1 MSTNNY
7 TTLSMPEINA
17 FKMDGLGNDFVIIDR
32 RKNEINL
39 SKEQIIKIGNR
50 NNVGFDQII
59 FIEKEDKGIFPITIF
74 NPDGVEIG
82 ACGNGSRC
90 IAYLISKEN
99 NQRFIKLKADK
110 KILEAEILSEK
121 LVRINMGLPEFKG
134 DKSIPIKEGLN
145 PRKVSIDFIEKKY
158 GSGICVNVGNPHI
171 IFFVKDCEKI
181 DIKKI
186 GPKIENHHYFPER
199 INVTFA
205 EVSDDCK
212 NIKVNVWERGAGQTK
227 ACGTAACATVVA
239 GYLNQLTEKICNV
252 HFKEGTLEIV
262 YDLGGGN
269 VYMTGPVSDIKEIT
283 LKI

>member
-1 MSTNNY
+1 MD
-7 TTLSMPEINA
+7 IKA

-32 RKNEINL
+32 RKKEVNL
-39 SKEQIIKIGNR
+39 SKEQIVKIGNR

-59 FIEKEDKGIFPITIF
+59 FIEKEVKGAFPIKIY
-74 NPDGVEIG
+74 NPDGIEVG

-99 NQRFIKLKADK
+99 NQKTIKLEADK

-121 LVRINMGLPEFKG
+121 LVRINIGLPKFKG
-134 DKSIPIKEGLN
+134 EKSIPIKEGLD
-145 PRKVSIDFIEKKY
+145 PRKVSIDFMEKEY

-171 IFFVKDCEKI
+171 IFFVKDCEKV
-181 DIKKI
+181 DIQKI

-205 EVSDDCK
+205 EVSDDYK

>member
-7 TTLSMPEINA
+7 TTLSMSEINA

-59 FIEKEDKGIFPITIF
+59 FIEKEDKGIFPITIY

-99 NQRFIKLKADK
+99 NQRLIKLKADK

-145 PRKVSIDFIEKKY
+145 PRKVSIDFIEKEY

>member
-1 MSTNNY
+1 MD
-7 TTLSMPEINA
+7 IKA
-17 FKMDGLGNDFVIIDR
+17 FKMDGLGNDFVIVDR
-32 RKNEINL
+32 RKSEINL
-39 SKEQIIKIGNR
+39 TKEQIIKIGDR

-59 FIEKEDKGIFPITIF
+59 FIEKKVKDVLPIKIY
-74 NPDGVEIG
+74 NPDGIEVG

-90 IAYLISKEN
+90 VAYLISKEN
-99 NQRFIKLKADK
+99 NQKTIKLEAQN

-121 LVRINMGLPEFKG
+121 LVRINMGLPEFK
-134 DKSIPIKEGLN
+134 DNKSIPIKEGLD
-145 PRKVSIDFIEKKY
+145 PRKVSIDFIQKEY
-158 GSGICVNVGNPHI
+158 GNGICVNVGNPHI

-181 DIKKI
+181 DIQKI

-205 EVSDDCK
+205 EVADDYE

-239 GYLNQLTEKICNV
+239 GYLNQLTEKICKV
-252 HFKEGTLEIV
+252 HFKEGTLEIIF
-262 YDLGGGN
+262 DMGGGN
-269 VYMTGPVSDIKEIT
+269 VYMTGPVSEIKEIT